1 MLITFRKSICTWKQ
15 DLPLLYLVSFDSEI
29 SSTRNYCDWFWVMY
43 FWNFI
48 KYMYCSHFLGLVKCH
63 YKTRTLSK
71 YYNWSIKSYIMGK
84 LKSTKLCLFLCWIS
98 LTCAYL
104 KEIASN
110 LSHWLHL
117 YAQKYSSLNFFI
129 YTGIFLVN
137 VNCKYRHEY
146 LEGVVFKFIKM
157 FIPQEVRCLYRIS

>member
-1 MLITFRKSICTWKQ
+1 MLITFSKSICTWKQ

-29 SSTRNYCDWFWVMY
+29 SSTGNYCDWFWVMY

-98 LTCAYL
+98 LTCAISQGNSQQF
-104 KEIASN
+104 K
-110 LSHWLHL
+110 
-117 YAQKYSSLNFFI
+117 SLI
-129 YTGIFLVN
+129 TLI
-137 VNCKYRHEY
+137 CSK
-146 LEGVVFKFIKM
+146 VFKPELFYI
-157 FIPQEVRCLYRIS
+157 YRYISRKCKL

>member
-1 MLITFRKSICTWKQ
+1 MAHNWTYYYTRLGHADHIQKIYMYLKTGSS
-15 DLPLLYLVSFDSEI
+15 LLYLVSFDSEI

-43 FWNFI
+43 FWNFN

-98 LTCAYL
+98 LTCAISQGNSQQF
-104 KEIASN
+104 K
-110 LSHWLHL
+110 
-117 YAQKYSSLNFFI
+117 SLI
-129 YTGIFLVN
+129 TLI
-137 VNCKYRHEY
+137 CSK
-146 LEGVVFKFIKM
+146 VFKPELFYI
-157 FIPQEVRCLYRIS
+157 YRYISRKCKL